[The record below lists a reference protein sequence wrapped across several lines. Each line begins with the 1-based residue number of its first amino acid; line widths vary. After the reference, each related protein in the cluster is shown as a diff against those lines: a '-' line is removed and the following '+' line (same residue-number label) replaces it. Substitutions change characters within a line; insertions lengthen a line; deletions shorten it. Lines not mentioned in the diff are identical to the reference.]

1 VRKSTEQMLDE
12 LFESLDEDE
21 DMRKQAKKTTKRI
34 IAKRVFVQGPPGPQG
49 PQGPQ
54 GPTGKAEQSHVTDS
68 LNYMIAGLDRD
79 EQAAPVW
86 LSEATEPG
94 LYVIKNSEGL
104 RTIRVVVQNDGV
116 EITKFARYTESALGY
131 LQVHIDI
138 LRNSTFQKIKE

>member
-12 LFESLDEDE
+12 LLESLDEDE
-21 DMRKQAKKTTKRI
+21 DMRKQAKKKTTKRI

-49 PQGPQ
+49 PQGP
-54 GPTGKAEQSHVTDS
+54 TGKAEQSHVTDA
-68 LNYMIAGLDRD
+68 LNYLTGGSG
-79 EQAAPVW
+79 QAAPVW